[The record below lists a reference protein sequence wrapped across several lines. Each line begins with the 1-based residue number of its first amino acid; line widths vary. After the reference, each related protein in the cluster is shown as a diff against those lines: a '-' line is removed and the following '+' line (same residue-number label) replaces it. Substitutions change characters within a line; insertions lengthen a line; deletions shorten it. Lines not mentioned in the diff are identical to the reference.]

1 MIDLQELRKAAE
13 WLNKERND
21 LPKDANIM
29 DFEDRKI
36 QIVPSQFIELIDRLE
51 AAEKV
56 CKIVIKHNLC
66 FEGQQ
71 CTCFPEM
78 LNDYCKECSNKNVCQ
93 ALAAWQKVKE
103 ASNDV

>member
-51 AAEKV
+51 AAEAV
-56 CKIVIKHNLC
+56 CMAVKESLPTIHVMDTWKQVK
-66 FEGQQ
+66 EGQ
-71 CTCFPEM
+71 
-78 LNDYCKECSNKNVCQ
+78 
-93 ALAAWQKVKE
+93 
-103 ASNDV
+103 